1 MNFALWFLQI
11 LMGLF
16 FIMNGSGKVFC
27 LDAEVWHRVQHM
39 IPWID
44 GVTQYMFIFIGT
56 SEFLGG
62 AGLILPAITRVK
74 PALSAWAAVGMATVM
89 SLATGFHLMRHEF
102 GFSGL
107 TAFLALIFVFIAYGR
122 FAVRPL
128 HASPL
133 SPRSLWIGIGGLA
146 VTFALVFLEFCIE
159 QHVGA

>member
-1 MNFALWFLQI
+1 MNIALWFLQI

-27 LDAEVWHRVQHM
+27 LDVDVWHRVQHM

-44 GVTQYMFIFIGT
+44 GVSQGMFIFIGT

-62 AGLILPAITRVK
+62 AGLILPAITRVR
-74 PALSAWAAVGMATVM
+74 PRLSAWAAAGLATVM
-89 SLATGFHLMRHEF
+89 ALATGFHLMRHEL

-107 TAFLALIFVFIAYGR
+107 TAFLTLIFVFIAYGR
-122 FAVRPL
+122 FALKPI
-128 HASPL
+128 HESPMNL
-133 SPRSLWIGIGGLA
+133 KALWIGMGGLV